1 MLLDQNY
8 AIRQC
13 TLDGFGFSYGIV
25 AGWVPVNLVPL
36 MQIPEKCTKFSNF
49 ILEKISGRKKKKKVT
64 ETWLCN
70 KSFLQ
75 SWSESR

>member
-1 MLLDQNY
+1 MMLLDQNY

-13 TLDGFGFSYGIV
+13 TLDRFGFSYGIV

-49 ILEKISGRKKKKKVT
+49 ILEKISGRKKKKK
-64 ETWLCN
+64 
-70 KSFLQ
+70 SH
-75 SWSESR
+75 

>member
-13 TLDGFGFSYGIV
+13 TFGFSNGIV
-25 AGWVPVNLVPL
+25 AGWVLVNLVPP

-49 ILEKISGRKKKKKVT
+49 TLKKISGRKKKKKSLKHGYAISLSYSHGQKVA
-64 ETWLCN
+64 N
-70 KSFLQ
+70 
-75 SWSESR
+75 